1 LVLTIGP
8 QNQKS
13 SAIQLL
19 KPFIFDHPAVLAGG
33 FADMAA
39 TWRRVHVS
47 ASSLSSHFSS
57 LLPSPPLPSL
67 TGNKG
72 QRRLRRRC
80 DARVGEVV
88 SWEGARRGGAGA
100 ERGARRV
107 EGVEDSPPRRGGSAA
122 VEGGSR

>member
-1 LVLTIGP
+1 
-8 QNQKS
+8 
-13 SAIQLL
+13 L

-39 TWRRVHVS
+39 TWRRGPHVS
-47 ASSLSSHFSS
+47 LIS
-57 LLPSPPLPSL
+57 LLPLLFSPLLSLSPLPSL
-67 TGNKG
+67 AGNKG

>member
-1 LVLTIGP
+1 MATGP
-8 QNQKS
+8 
-13 SAIQLL
+13 
-19 KPFIFDHPAVLAGG
+19 
-33 FADMAA
+33 
-39 TWRRVHVS
+39 RV
-47 ASSLSSHFSS
+47 SLIS
-57 LLPSPPLPSL
+57 LLPLLFSSPLSPPLPSL